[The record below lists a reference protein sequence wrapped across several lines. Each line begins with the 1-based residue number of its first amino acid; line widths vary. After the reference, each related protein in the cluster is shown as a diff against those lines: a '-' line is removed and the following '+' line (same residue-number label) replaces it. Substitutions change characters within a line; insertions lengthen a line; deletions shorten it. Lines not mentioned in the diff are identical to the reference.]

1 MNFRRGRAREE
12 PEINLIPLIDI
23 LIVVLIFLFLT
34 TTYSRF
40 AELQINLPE
49 SAAEKSPDRPQVLAV
64 AVDADQDVVAGR
76 ADGEVERVRRTP
88 GRVVDHPQPFVVG
101 SEPGRDLGGAVPA
114 RPHRHDHFQWP
125 RISLGEHP
133 ADGGRQVRLLV
144 AHRHHH
150 ADAGPRAPI
159 RRWMLVIG

>member
-49 SAAEKSPDRPQVLAV
+49 AAAEKAGDRPEVLNI
-64 AVDADQDVVAGR
+64 AVDATGKYAINGTT
-76 ADGEVERVRRTP
+76 TP
-88 GRVVDHPQPFVVG
+88 YGNAAAFAVKLREAAKG
-101 SEPGRDLGGAVPA
+101 NKEPVIA
-114 RPHRHDHFQWP
+114 
-125 RISLGEHP
+125 IS
-133 ADGGRQVRLLV
+133 
-144 AHRHHH
+144 
-150 ADAGPRAPI
+150 ADAAATHQS
-159 RRWMLVIG
+159 VINIMESARMAGYNHISFTTQTRK

>member
-49 SAAEKSPDRPQVLAV
+49 SSAEKSPDRPQVLAV
-64 AVDADQDVVAGR
+64 AVDANGRYAINGTAVPFDNPAGLATRLQEAAKGAKEPVVA
-76 ADGEVERVRRTP
+76 
-88 GRVVDHPQPFVVG
+88 
-101 SEPGRDLGGAVPA
+101 
-114 RPHRHDHFQWP
+114 
-125 RISLGEHP
+125 IS
-133 ADGGRQVRLLV
+133 
-144 AHRHHH
+144 
-150 ADAGPRAPI
+150 ADAAATHQSVVNVMEAARLAGYNHISFTTQSRK
-159 RRWMLVIG
+159 